1 LREAEIE
8 FIQPTAS
15 DADDHVILRCKDGKG
30 FALTTT
36 CAANLLR
43 LVKAEHFAFGKVEA
57 ARIAFEKLG
66 EFFHRRGAEVAQS
79 FAEEVLE
86 IGCRK
91 VARAIEELVL
101 EYQLDREQVVLVG
114 GGGGAASLVPFTAKL
129 MNLDHRIARNAEV
142 ISPIGVAMAMVR
154 DTIERNI
161 VDPTPE
167 DILKVRREAA
177 EAAINAGAVA
187 DSIEVQIEVDKRR
200 NLVRA
205 TAMGTTELRKRDDSQ
220 QTQGV
225 AACQEIAAR
234 SMRLE
239 SKDVSLI
246 AEAGNWFV
254 FTGAQKVSS
263 LFGLLTTQREMLRVM
278 DYSGVIRLQ
287 RGTAEV
293 QACLLPNLKAV
304 ITAAV
309 EQLTDFGDAG
319 RAIPDIF
326 VLYGSRLANFSGLAD
341 LEQVL
346 ALSEVELRSL
356 DPITKLIVIA
366 CPK

>member
-1 LREAEIE
+1 M
-8 FIQPTAS
+8 
-15 DADDHVILRCKDGKG
+15 
-30 FALTTT
+30 
-36 CAANLLR
+36 
-43 LVKAEHFAFGKVEA
+43 
-57 ARIAFEKLG
+57 
-66 EFFHRRGAEVAQS
+66 
-79 FAEEVLE
+79 
-86 IGCRK
+86 GCHK
-91 VARAIEELVL
+91 VAKAIEELIV

-225 AACQEIAAR
+225 EPCREIAAR

-239 SKDVSLI
+239 INDVSLA
-246 AEAGNWFV
+246 AEAGNWLV

-263 LFGLLTTQREMLRVM
+263 LFGLLKTRREMLRVL
-278 DYSGVIRLQ
+278 DRSGVIRLQ
-287 RGTAEV
+287 RGAAKVHT
-293 QACLLPNLKAV
+293 CLLPKLKSV
-304 ITAAV
+304 ITEAV

-326 VLYGSRLANFSGLAD
+326 VLYGARLANFSGLAD

-346 ALSEVELRSL
+346 VLSEVELRSL
-356 DPITKLIVIA
+356 NPATKLIVIA